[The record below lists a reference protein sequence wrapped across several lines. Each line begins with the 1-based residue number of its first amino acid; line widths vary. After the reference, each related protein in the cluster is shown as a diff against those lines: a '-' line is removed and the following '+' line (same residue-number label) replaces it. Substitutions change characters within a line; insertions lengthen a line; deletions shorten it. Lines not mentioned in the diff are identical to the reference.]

1 MIRPQEIEEKS
12 AQLGV
17 PISAI
22 ERDYV
27 QNWILKHLRA
37 IDMVLKGGT
46 GIRKVYFENYR
57 FSDDLDFTLLNEV
70 EIDELNEQITN
81 AAERTQEESGISII
95 NSGIKSND
103 NGYEATLSFQIKQ
116 RGVNRT
122 KIKVDITKKSN
133 EQIILPPS
141 LRQIIHPY
149 SDQLDYEIK
158 VYPLEE
164 IMAEKIRSLFQRT
177 RPRDLYDIWKLWDKV
192 DWSIIEGIVREKF
205 LFKKID
211 YNLDYFRSNERD
223 FENAW
228 KSSLGNQLNPLPAFR
243 NVFDDV
249 LRKLHEKSWM
259 NKHY

>member
-1 MIRPQEIEEKS
+1 MRI
-12 AQLGV
+12 
-17 PISAI
+17 
-22 ERDYV
+22 
-27 QNWILKHLRA
+27 
-37 IDMVLKGGT
+37 IDFRMM
-46 GIRKVYFENYR
+46 
-57 FSDDLDFTLLNEV
+57 DDLDFTLLDEV

-95 NSGIKSND
+95 NSGVKSND

-122 KIKVDITKKSN
+122 KTKLDITKKSN
-133 EQIILPPS
+133 EHVILPPS
-141 LRQIIHPY
+141 PKQIIHPY
-149 SDQLDYEIK
+149 SDQLDYEVK
-158 VYPLEE
+158 VYPLKE
-164 IMAEKIRSLFQRT
+164 IMAEKTRSLFQRT

-211 YNLDYFRSNERD
+211 FVLDNFRSNERD

-228 KSSLGNQLNPLPAFR
+228 KSSLGNQLNSLPAFS

-249 LRKLHEKSWM
+249 LQKLHEKNWM
-259 NKHY
+259 NKHR

>member
-1 MIRPQEIEEKS
+1 M
-12 AQLGV
+12 
-17 PISAI
+17 
-22 ERDYV
+22 D
-27 QNWILKHLRA
+27 
-37 IDMVLKGGT
+37 T
-46 GIRKVYFENYR
+46 
-57 FSDDLDFTLLNEV
+57 
-70 EIDELNEQITN
+70 
-81 AAERTQEESGISII
+81 
-95 NSGIKSND
+95 
-103 NGYEATLSFQIKQ
+103 YEATLSFQIKQ

-133 EQIILPPS
+133 EHVILPPS
-141 LRQIIHPY
+141 LKQIIHPY
-149 SDQLDYEIK
+149 SDQLDYEVK

-211 YNLDYFRSNERD
+211 FDLDNFRSNERD

-228 KSSLGNQLNPLPAFR
+228 KSSLGNQLNSLPAFS

-249 LRKLHEKSWM
+249 LQKLHEKNWM
-259 NKHY
+259 NKHR